1 MKGLRKLVLLLIGC
15 CASMQVVFCQIAPAA
30 TALLRLSVF
39 GAGTGAWT
47 GFDGGTIWPS
57 PQVLTSVCAA
67 FEDLFHQPRYAGH
80 TRW

>member
-1 MKGLRKLVLLLIGC
+1 
-15 CASMQVVFCQIAPAA
+15 
-30 TALLRLSVF
+30 LRLSVF

-57 PQVLTSVCAA
+57 PQVLTSVCAT